1 MSSSSVDQ
9 GAPQHFSDR
18 LSDRFVDFGVR
29 MVRLAHAVDRTS
41 IGKPLTAQI
50 VRCGTS
56 CGANYEEAR
65 AAESKR
71 DFTHKLGIVL
81 KELRECR
88 YWILLVSKAQLV
100 RPNRVAPLLDE
111 CEQLCAII
119 GKSLVTARGRRRN
132 EE

>member
-1 MSSSSVDQ
+1 
-9 GAPQHFSDR
+9 
-18 LSDRFVDFGVR
+18 
-29 MVRLAHAVDRTS
+29 
-41 IGKPLTAQI
+41 LTAQI

-88 YWILLVSKAQLV
+88 YWILLVSRAQIV
-100 RPNRVAPLLDE
+100 KPERVAPLLDE

-119 GKSLVTARGRRRN
+119 GKSLVTARERRRT